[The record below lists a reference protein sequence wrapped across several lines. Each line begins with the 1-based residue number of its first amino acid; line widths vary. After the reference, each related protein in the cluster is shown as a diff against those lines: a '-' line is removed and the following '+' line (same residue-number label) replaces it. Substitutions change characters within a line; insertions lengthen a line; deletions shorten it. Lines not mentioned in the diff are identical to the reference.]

1 MDKKNL
7 LALIFS
13 VLVFSLAIPLT
24 NYSQQKKDN
33 RSIEPTN
40 SKPEANVGQV
50 INKYLSAIGGM
61 DRVKKLTSKTI
72 KYKVFMVKRGG
83 YAMEQVVKR
92 PGYLKIGRPGASRY
106 TLLEDN
112 RAWRVNGDQK
122 QEVKGGVVNQFKR
135 KADMDGPFIES
146 SSKGIGIKYLGK
158 ERFEFSQ
165 LHHLE
170 VSFKDGTKKHYYFE
184 HDSGLLTIVKE
195 PSFLLINNKISEGPT
210 SIYYYYDYR
219 EVDGLKFPFLW
230 VQTDK
235 NLEHMHVFIVEKI
248 ELDFHHH

>member
-1 MDKKNL
+1 
-7 LALIFS
+7 
-13 VLVFSLAIPLT
+13 
-24 NYSQQKKDN
+24 
-33 RSIEPTN
+33 
-40 SKPEANVGQV
+40 
-50 INKYLSAIGGM
+50 
-61 DRVKKLTSKTI
+61 
-72 KYKVFMVKRGG
+72 
-83 YAMEQVVKR
+83 MEQLVKR
-92 PGYLKIGRPGASRY
+92 PGYLKIGRPGGSRY
-106 TLLEDN
+106 TVFEGN

-122 QEVKGGVVNQFKR
+122 QELKGGVVNQFKR
-135 KADMDGPFIES
+135 MADIDGPFIDS

-184 HDSGLLTIVKE
+184 ADSGLLTMVKE

-210 SIYYYYDYR
+210 NIQYYYDYR

-235 NLEHMHVFIVEKI
+235 NLEHLHVFTVEKI
-248 ELDFHHH
+248 ELEFHPQ